1 MNAKT
6 KGLGRGLDAIFD
18 IENINAPVK
27 SKRSN
32 FDEIDI
38 RAISPNPRQP
48 RTMFDE
54 ETLQELAESIS
65 KLGVIQPIT
74 VRKNDDGTYFLISG
88 ERRWRASQIAG
99 IETIPAYVRDVDDH
113 TLLEMALVENIQRED
128 LNAIEVAVSLQQ
140 LIDEYNLTQDS
151 LAGRVGKKR
160 STIANYLR
168 LLKLPHKIQLAIRE
182 ELISMGHA
190 RALITVEQEALQLSM
205 LKKIIKNNLSVRQ
218 TEELVKALGQGKTK
232 KVVAADEEFP
242 ETYTQLLEHLEKVF
256 NQDISI
262 KRTAK
267 NGGKIIIDFKN
278 DQEIAQFLS
287 KFENSFK

>member
-218 TEELVKALGQGKTK
+218 TEELVKALGQDKTK

>member
-32 FDEIDI
+32 FDEVDVTS
-38 RAISPNPRQP
+38 ISPNPRQP

-99 IETIPAYVRDVDDH
+99 LETIPAYVRDVDDH

-190 RALITVEQEALQLSM
+190 RALITVEEEASQLSL
-205 LKKIIKNNLSVRQ
+205 LKKIIKNSLSVRQ
-218 TEELVKALGQGKTK
+218 TEELVKAIGQGKVEK
-232 KVVAADEEFP
+232 EVAVDEEFP
-242 ETYTQLLEHLEKVF
+242 DTYTKLIEHLEKVF

-262 KRTAK
+262 KKTAK
-267 NGGKIIIDFKN
+267 GGGKIIIDFKN

-287 KFENSFK
+287 TFESISK

>member
-32 FDEIDI
+32 FDEVDVTS
-38 RAISPNPRQP
+38 ISPNPRQP

-99 IETIPAYVRDVDDH
+99 LETIPAYVRDVDDH

-140 LIDEYNLTQDS
+140 LIDEYHLTQDS

-190 RALITVEQEALQLSM
+190 RALITVEEEASQLSL
-205 LKKIIKNNLSVRQ
+205 LKKIIKNSLSVHQ
-218 TEELVKALGQGKTK
+218 TEELVKAIGQGKVEK
-232 KVVAADEEFP
+232 EVAVDEEFP
-242 ETYTQLLEHLEKVF
+242 DTYTKLIEHLEKVF

-262 KRTAK
+262 KKTAK
-267 NGGKIIIDFKN
+267 GGGKIIIDFKN

-287 KFENSFK
+287 TFESISK